1 MLDCITSGNGDA
13 DALNELL
20 SKVEV
25 DVNAYDA
32 SGFTLMHHAA
42 SLGYD
47 DCIYALFKVGANLEQ
62 YTIVKFTILWWL

>member
-1 MLDCITSGNGDA
+1 MTSTNGDA
-13 DALNELL
+13 DALNDLL

-25 DVNAYDA
+25 DINAYDS

-47 DCIYALFKVGANLEQ
+47 DCIYVLFKAGANLEQ
-62 YTIVKFTILWWL
+62 YTIVVYSILS